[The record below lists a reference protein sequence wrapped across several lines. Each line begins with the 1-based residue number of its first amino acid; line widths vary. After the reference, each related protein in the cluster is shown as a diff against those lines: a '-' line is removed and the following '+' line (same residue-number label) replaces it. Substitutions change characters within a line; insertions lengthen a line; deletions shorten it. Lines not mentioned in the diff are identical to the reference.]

1 MGILDSFKRLLALHW
16 QEVRVGDLFEVQSSN
31 KILHA
36 NQLKEIID
44 IPKEGYYPYV
54 VRSARNNGIRGFIK
68 EDTAFLNPGNSLSFA
83 MDTFSVFYQ
92 ERPYFTGNNVKI
104 LVPKFNLDRYKGL
117 FIATTLQKSI
127 AHLGWGT
134 NCTINDIE
142 TMCFSL
148 PHISTGKVAFEAM
161 QVFIREIQAERLRE
175 IQAYLKVTG
184 LENTTLTEAEENAL
198 SLFTNNFDSCGGGGG
213 IVLLLSA

>member
-1 MGILDSFKRLLALHW
+1 MGILDSFEELLALDW
-16 QEVRVGDLFEVQSSN
+16 QEVRVGDLFEVESSN

-68 EDTAFLNPGNSLSFA
+68 EDTAYLNPGNSLSFA

-104 LVPKFNLDRYKGL
+104 LVPKFDLDRYKGL

-148 PHISTGKVAFEAM
+148 PHTSTNKIAFEAM
-161 QVFIREIQAERLRE
+161 EAFIREIQAERLRE

-184 LENTTLTEAEENAL
+184 LENTTLT
-198 SLFTNNFDSCGGGGG
+198 
-213 IVLLLSA
+213 